1 MLIFCKLKYIYKT
14 LCTNKG
20 KQLDGKNMGDEPVA
34 IISSE
39 GNGGLIS
46 SNENGGNRNEEP
58 SGGIIHVKKIV
69 GKGKF

>member
-1 MLIFCKLKYIYKT
+1 
-14 LCTNKG
+14 
-20 KQLDGKNMGDEPVA
+20 MGDEPVA

-46 SNENGGNRNEEP
+46 SNENGGNRNEKA